1 MVILDSDI
9 LLVAFAFHR
18 DVRQKNNSLFLNQV
32 RGEQPAITIYNLMEV
47 LGQLSFNLSAERLS
61 AWQSWLVDAYQL
73 TVIWPVDPSKP
84 TSSLSFR
91 EEIYE
96 RPLARMKENRIP
108 FVDALIIDL
117 AERTQDAG
125 WFVTW
130 NARHF
135 QDKTRLKVLT
145 PEEFLDMK
153 NVRAS

>member
-135 QDKTRLKVLT
+135 QDKTLLKVLT